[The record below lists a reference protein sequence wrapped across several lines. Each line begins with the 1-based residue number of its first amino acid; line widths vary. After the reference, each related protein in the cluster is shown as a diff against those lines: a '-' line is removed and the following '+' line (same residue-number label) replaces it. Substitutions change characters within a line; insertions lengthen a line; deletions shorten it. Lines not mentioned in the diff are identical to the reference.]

1 MPYLP
6 SLGLVYVAIPKTG
19 TTSLIRALRDVYEPT
34 GNKVQLLTEK
44 IDRQFRKKYRLDQIG
59 DKKPGHAKH
68 LSALQLKYILGDEEF
83 ARCTK
88 FSVVRNPWAMMVSRY
103 FFTRVESEPSLIEKL
118 RRGTSRRFHEREFEP
133 WIEKFLARHKSGE
146 RRNSQLAKL
155 VDLDGNLLV
164 DYVGRLEDVQVTLDW
179 LSQRVGVD
187 RIGIPHLN
195 GARKGHY
202 SQFYNQAT
210 KEMVAEICKLD
221 IEYFGYQYE
230 EARPAAT
237 RASAN

>member
-1 MPYLP
+1 MPYMP

-19 TTSLIRALRDVYEPT
+19 TTSLNRALRDMYEPS
-34 GNKVQLLTEK
+34 GNKVQLLREK
-44 IDRQFRKKYRLDQIG
+44 IDQKFRAKYRLDEIG

-88 FSVVRNPWAMMVSRY
+88 FSVVRNPWARMVSRY
-103 FFTRVESEPSLIEKL
+103 FFTHVESEPGLLEKL
-118 RRGTSRRFHEREFEP
+118 RRGTSRKFHEREFEP
-133 WIEKFLARHKSGE
+133 WIEKVWARHQSGE
-146 RRNSQLAKL
+146 RKNSQLAKL

-164 DYVGRLEDVQVTLDW
+164 DYVGRLEDVQATLDW
-179 LSQRVGVD
+179 VSERVGVG
-187 RIGIPHLN
+187 RMSMPHIN
-195 GARKGHY
+195 GTHKGHY
-202 SQFYNQAT
+202 SQYYNQAT
-210 KEMVAEICKLD
+210 KDMVAEICKLD

-230 EARPAAT
+230 EARPAPA